1 MNTSTKP
8 FRRAGALVITYFYL
22 LFMTA
27 YIAGCTGVARLTG
40 TVFVIDPIES
50 PLLDRTRR
58 ILHARNTK
66 KREKELKL
74 ATKIREE
81 RQHAA
86 ITAMSK
92 EHTERKREDQKHHQ
106 KLIDFWDDMYEVA
119 RTKEIAELAEAKRL
133 KAIAEK
139 DEARKRREREQEMW
153 RKAEV
158 ERIRKFKLEQAERE
172 KAAAAERLRI
182 DAEIQKEKKA
192 LELYYAR
199 AQSYGTSALTAAG
212 GLAAPVNTR
221 YDIEEPSYTERTVR
235 VHSLHQ
241 REQATKASQITAT
254 YSENE
259 KITVDG
265 WTVGE
270 ELYGNRIWLHVK
282 PNSTTLGGWVWGG
295 GLNSWST
302 SGLGKMSDKLRMHY
316 DNTEN
321 VVLRDMAGR
330 EVRRFSRFTSN
341 SLSAFDKLEEMHANP
356 EIHHAQA
363 RLAELRSQRDALEAP
378 KPTDVSEFGTLTA
391 GLIKSDKIAVGTYE
405 PFPTMDSIRE
415 AMDTLGELSYT
426 DLGLLQKKV
435 KDKYKAIS
443 DYAGSKVTIDLVDV
457 DLMNDL
463 VNYNDEIVKEG
474 DRRNAIAKDLSAARF
489 YTDRAGHTGKEIL
502 QYYANRPY

>member
-58 ILHARNTK
+58 ILHARDTK
-66 KREKELKL
+66 KRDKELKR
-74 ATKIREE
+74 AAKIRDE

-92 EHTERKREDQKHHQ
+92 EHTERKREDQAHH
-106 KLIDFWDDMYEVA
+106 KELTHFWDDMFYKANEPERMALEEAA
-119 RTKEIAELAEAKRL
+119 RQ

-139 DEARKRREREQEMW
+139 DEARKRREREEEMW
-153 RKAEV
+153 RVAEV

-235 VHSLHQ
+235 VHSLYQ
-241 REQATKASQITAT
+241 RAQADKASQITAT

-259 KITVDG
+259 KISVDG
-265 WTVGE
+265 WAVGE
-270 ELYGNRIWLHVK
+270 ELYGNPIWLHVK

-302 SGLGKMSDKLRMHY
+302 SGLAKMSDKLRMHY
-316 DNTEN
+316 DNTET

-330 EVRRFSRFTSN
+330 EVRRFSRFSEN
-341 SLSAFDKLEEMHANP
+341 SLNAFDKLEEMHANP
-356 EIHHAQA
+356 EIHNAQA

-378 KPTDVSEFGTLTA
+378 KPTDVAEFGMITA
-391 GLIKSDKIAVGTYE
+391 GMIKANKIYVYPE
-405 PFPTMDSIRE
+405 ERFRTMESIRE
-415 AMDTLGELSYT
+415 A
-426 DLGLLQKKV
+426 
-435 KDKYKAIS
+435 A
-443 DYAGSKVTIDLVDV
+443 
-457 DLMNDL
+457 
-463 VNYNDEIVKEG
+463 
-474 DRRNAIAKDLSAARF
+474 DRLTTLSASDLDVLQNAVKAEFRKVGGGDA
-489 YTDRAGHTGKEIL
+489 TIAVVEAMTELTIL
-502 QYYANRPY
+502 NDTITEFRDSQLRMVH